1 MRLKYEAKNAWE
13 FERENNKLEDVMNYS
28 KGYMHFLD
36 VGKTERTSAREIVR
50 MAKENGYI
58 SIDEAMNNGKVN
70 PGDKI
75 YAVNKDKAVALF
87 IMGKNKLENGM
98 KIIGGH
104 IDSPRIDLKPH
115 PLYQE
120 ANLGFFKTHYYGGI
134 KKYQWSTI
142 PLAIHGLIILNDGQ
156 KVDIGSIPL
165 EGSEKEAIEEN
176 ILKILNSKYG
186 IIEEDLLSAEIEIVP
201 AGKARDLG
209 LDRSMV
215 LAYGHD
221 DRVCS
226 YGAVKALI
234 DTKDPEYCAVALC
247 VDKEEVGSQ
256 GNTGMHSKFF
266 ENTVA
271 ELIELEGNYSELKVR
286 RAMANSKVL
295 SADVSAGYDPNYSE
309 VYDKRNSAY
318 MGHGLVLSKYT
329 GSRGKGGC
337 NDANAE
343 FMAEVRRIFNQ
354 GNVVWQTAELGKV
367 DQGGGGTIAYILANY
382 GAEVI
387 DCGIGV
393 LNMHS
398 PYEIVSKVD
407 MYEMYKG
414 YKAFFN
420 INL

>member
-156 KVDIGSIPL
+156 KVDICIG
-165 EGSEKEAIEEN
+165 
-176 ILKILNSKYG
+176 
-186 IIEEDLLSAEIEIVP
+186 ED
-201 AGKARDLG
+201 
-209 LDRSMV
+209 
-215 LAYGHD
+215 
-221 DRVCS
+221 
-226 YGAVKALI
+226 
-234 DTKDPEYCAVALC
+234 
-247 VDKEEVGSQ
+247 
-256 GNTGMHSKFF
+256 
-266 ENTVA
+266 
-271 ELIELEGNYSELKVR
+271 
-286 RAMANSKVL
+286 
-295 SADVSAGYDPNYSE
+295 
-309 VYDKRNSAY
+309 
-318 MGHGLVLSKYT
+318 
-329 GSRGKGGC
+329 
-337 NDANAE
+337 
-343 FMAEVRRIFNQ
+343 
-354 GNVVWQTAELGKV
+354 
-367 DQGGGGTIAYILANY
+367 
-382 GAEVI
+382 
-387 DCGIGV
+387 
-393 LNMHS
+393 
-398 PYEIVSKVD
+398 
-407 MYEMYKG
+407 
-414 YKAFFN
+414 
-420 INL
+420 